1 MLVGLLVRH
10 YKIYENAHFIPLTD
24 STDNKLNVF
33 IGSNGVG
40 KSSVLEALDSF
51 FNGKYWNVNNNA
63 IKKDSYICPIFLIKK
78 TDIKKNVSSFEALSN
93 YYWNVAVED
102 NTFSSRKQLTAGF
115 FPLRDA
121 LASQYSKEEYYFF
134 CIGTGYDKPN
144 DAYIPFFYNDLSTE
158 HPELTSKKL
167 SDIKQEIIE
176 FYSYVYIPI
185 ESSIKNV
192 LAIEANEAQAL
203 MGRVITDEID
213 KILTEKVFTSQG
225 PARSKKFSV
234 LDVINTRLD
243 NFMDNI
249 NYRMG
254 SLSGSYSYN
263 KEGKVKK
270 NLTAID
276 VRDIIIKAY
285 FSIRTLKKE
294 KKEINELSSGEQR
307 VALIDLAYTFLSSR
321 ENQGSN
327 IILAIDEPEASMHTS
342 LCFEQFRRLS
352 ELATVHNRQV
362 IATTHWY
369 GLLPMCQKG
378 TLHHINDDISPE
390 IRSFYLSNLLEQRR
404 GFPNDVELKSVFDLI
419 SSILSMMKSSESNW
433 LICEGSDDALY
444 LKYLLNGSV
453 DNLTI
458 LPVGGCG
465 NVIKIYSYLFGPM
478 AEKTEQGLLKGKVV
492 CLIDTDEQQPVLHL
506 PSESDKYIFIRRFQ
520 KQGDNVLLSRLAQCG
535 SYSRTEVEDC
545 LAGDCFYESVSNVIS
560 AHAPDDIKDIFSHFE
575 YGNSG
580 DHSNINYEKS
590 CFEPKDI
597 DGYKSKKEL
606 LSYIQSSE
614 IKYKIAEDYIQQD
627 HHELEWVKKL
637 ASIFND
643 N

>member
-1 MLVGLLVRH
+1 MLVGLFVRH

-24 STDNKLNVF
+24 SIDNKLNVF

-51 FNGKYWNVNNNA
+51 FNGKYWNVNNKA

-78 TDIKKNVSSFEALSN
+78 NDIKKNISAFEALSN

-102 NTFSSRKQLTAGF
+102 NTFSTRKQLTAGF
-115 FPLRDA
+115 FPLRER
-121 LASQYSKEEYYFF
+121 LAEQYNQEEYYFL
-134 CIGTGYDKPN
+134 CIGTGYEKPN
-144 DAYIPFFYNDLSTE
+144 DAYIPYFYNDLITDSS
-158 HPELTSKKL
+158 ELTSKKL
-167 SDIKQEIIE
+167 SDIKQEVIS

-185 ESSIKNV
+185 ESSIKNI
-192 LAIEANEAQAL
+192 LAIEASEAQAL

-213 KILTEKVFTSQG
+213 KILTEKVFTPTSG
-225 PARSKKFSV
+225 GRSKKLSV
-234 LDVINTRLD
+234 LDIINTRLD

-249 NYRMG
+249 NERME
-254 SLSGSYSYN
+254 SLSDSYSYN

-307 VALIDLAYTFLSSR
+307 VALIDLAYTFLSSTD
-321 ENQGSN
+321 NQGSN

-352 ELATVHNRQV
+352 ELATIHNRQV

-378 TLHHINDDISPE
+378 TLHHINGDVSPE

-433 LICEGSDDALY
+433 LICEGSDDAIY
-444 LKYLLNGSV
+444 LNYLLNGSV

-492 CLIDTDEQQPVLHL
+492 CLIDTDEQQPVLNL
-506 PSESDKYIFIRRFQ
+506 PSESDKYIFIRRLQ
-520 KQGDNVLLSRLAQCG
+520 KQGDKVVLSRLAQAG
-535 SYSRTEVEDC
+535 VYSRTEVEDC
-545 LAGDCFYESVSNVIS
+545 LAGDCFYESVSNVIL
-560 AHAPDDIKDIFSHFE
+560 AHAPNDISAIFSNFE
-575 YGNSG
+575 YKYS
-580 DHSNINYEKS
+580 DDYSNINYDSS
-590 CFEPKDI
+590 CFKPKNM
-597 DGYKSKKEL
+597 DGYNSKNEL
-606 LSYIQSSE
+606 LSYLQSSE
-614 IKYKIAEDYIQQD
+614 IKYKIAEDYIKQD
-627 HHELEWVKKL
+627 HHELEWVNKL
-637 ASIFND
+637 ANIFND